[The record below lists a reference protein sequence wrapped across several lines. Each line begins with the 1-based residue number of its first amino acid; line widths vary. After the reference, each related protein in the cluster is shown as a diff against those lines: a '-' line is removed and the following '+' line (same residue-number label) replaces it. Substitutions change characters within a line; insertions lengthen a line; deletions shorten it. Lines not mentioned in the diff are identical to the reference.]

1 MRVFHAKSVYFARM
15 QIVIGDLSSKRP
27 DYAAEM
33 PIWPVI

>member
-1 MRVFHAKSVYFARM
+1 M